1 MAELLDGLTLWGRL
15 TAARIRAQLQYRTSF
30 ALDVLGNFLISFLD
44 FAVIL
49 VIFANVPQ
57 LGGWS
62 VAEVALLY
70 GIACLSFALADLLVG
85 ELDQFPQL
93 VRDGGFDLL
102 LIRPRGSLFQVV
114 TTNFQLRRVG
124 KAIQALGVLVLALGL
139 LDIAWTPER
148 AAMLVLMVPAATV
161 LFVSVWVAAICIVFW
176 TVEGRETA
184 NAFTYGGNFL
194 TQFPL
199 DIYDRWLRQ
208 LLVYVVPLAFISYL
222 PAAFL
227 LGKPDPLGLP
237 SWLGLLSPLVAAA
250 AAAAAGAIWGGA
262 VRHYRSAGG

>member
-1 MAELLDGLTLWGRL
+1 MAELLEGLGLWGRL
-15 TAARIRAQLQYRTSF
+15 TGARIRAQLQYRTSF
-30 ALDVLGNFLISFLD
+30 GLDVLGNFLISFLD

-49 VIFANVPQ
+49 VIFGNVPQ

-93 VRDGGFDLL
+93 VRDGGFDLV

-114 TTNFQLRRVG
+114 TANFQLRRVG
-124 KAIQALGVLVLALGL
+124 KAVQALAVLVLALGL
-139 LDIAWTPER
+139 LDIAWTLER
-148 AAMLVLMVPAATV
+148 AVMLLVMVPAATV

-194 TQFPL
+194 TQFPF

-227 LGKPDPLGLP
+227 LGKPEPLGLP
-237 SWLGLLSPLVAAA
+237 SWLGLVSPLVAAA
-250 AAAAAGAIWGGA
+250 AAVAAGSIWGRA

>member
-1 MAELLDGLTLWGRL
+1 MAETLDALGLWGRL
-15 TAARIRAQLQYRTSF
+15 IHARIRAQLQYRTSF
-30 ALDVLGNFLISFLD
+30 ALDVAGNFLISFLD

-49 VIFANVPQ
+49 VIFSNVPQ

-70 GIACLSFALADLLVG
+70 GIACLAFALADLLVG

-102 LIRPRGSLFQVV
+102 LLRPRGSLFQVV

-124 KAIQALGVLVLALGL
+124 KAFQALAVLVLALGL
-139 LDIAWTPER
+139 LDIAWTLER
-148 AAMLVLMVPAATV
+148 VAMLVLVIPAATL
-161 LFVSVWVAAICIVFW
+161 LFTSIWVAAICIVFW
-176 TVEGRETA
+176 TVDGRESA

-194 TQFPL
+194 TQFPF
-199 DIYDRWLRQ
+199 DIYDGWLRQ
-208 LLVYVVPLAFISYL
+208 FLVYVVPLAFISYL
-222 PAAFL
+222 PAAVL

-237 SWLGLLSPLVAAA
+237 SWLGLLSPLVAVAA
-250 AAAAAGAIWGGA
+250 AAAASLVWGGA

>member
-1 MAELLDGLTLWGRL
+1 VAELLDGLGLWGRL
-15 TAARIRAQLQYRTSF
+15 TGARIRAQLQYRTSF
-30 ALDVLGNFLISFLD
+30 TLDVLGNFLLSFLD

-49 VIFANVPQ
+49 VIFSNVPQ

-93 VRDGGFDLL
+93 VRDGGFDLV

-114 TTNFQLRRVG
+114 TANFQLRRVG
-124 KAIQALGVLVLALGL
+124 KIVQALAVLVLALGL
-139 LDIAWTPER
+139 LDIVWTLER
-148 AAMLVLMVPAATV
+148 AAMLVVMIPAATV

-194 TQFPL
+194 TQFPF

-208 LLVYVVPLAFISYL
+208 LLIYVVPLAFISYL

-227 LGKPDPLGLP
+227 LGKPEPLGLP

-250 AAAAAGAIWGGA
+250 AALAAGSIWGRA

>member
-1 MAELLDGLTLWGRL
+1 MAELLDGLALWGRL
-15 TAARIRAQLQYRTSF
+15 IGARMRAQLQYRTSF
-30 ALDVLGNFLISFLD
+30 ALDILGNFLISFLD

-49 VIFANVPQ
+49 VIFSNVPQ

-70 GIACLSFALADLLVG
+70 GIACLAFALTDLLVG
-85 ELDQFPQL
+85 ELDQLPQL

-102 LIRPRGSLFQVV
+102 LIRPRGSLFQMVSS
-114 TTNFQLRRVG
+114 NFQLRRVG
-124 KAIQALGVLVLALGL
+124 KVVQALAVLVLALGL

-148 AAMLVLMVPAATV
+148 VAMLVVMIPAATV

-194 TQFPL
+194 TQFPF

-237 SWLGLLSPLVAAA
+237 SWLGLLSPLVAVA

>member
-1 MAELLDGLTLWGRL
+1 VAEALDALALWGRL
-15 TAARIRAQLQYRTSF
+15 IGARIRAQLQYRTSF
-30 ALDVLGNFLISFLD
+30 TLDILGNFLISFLD
-44 FAVIL
+44 FAAIL
-49 VIFANVPQ
+49 VIFSNVPQ

-70 GIACLSFALADLLVG
+70 GIACLAFAFTDLLVG
-85 ELDQFPQL
+85 ELDQLPQL
-93 VRDGGFDLL
+93 VRDGGFDQL
-102 LIRPRGSLFQVV
+102 LIRPRGLLFQMVSS
-114 TTNFQLRRVG
+114 NFQLRRVG
-124 KAIQALGVLVLALGL
+124 KALQAVLVLVLAVGS
-139 LDIAWTPER
+139 LDLAWTPER
-148 AAMLVLMVPAATV
+148 VAMLVLAVPAAAL
-161 LFVSVWVAAICIVFW
+161 LFTSIWIAAICVVFW
-176 TVEGRETA
+176 TVDGRESA

-194 TQFPL
+194 TQFPF

-227 LGKPDPLGLP
+227 LGKPEPLGLP

-250 AAAAAGAIWGGA
+250 AAFAAGTIWGGA